1 MQTNN
6 NTRPSSHLDPIRKFL
21 SLFFKHSR
29 TFYIILI
36 GIAAAFVLVAIT
48 RTPLYEANAKL
59 IVEKKQDSQ
68 KALLL
73 GINEWG
79 SHEQYNWINS
89 EVEVLKSYPVAVAV
103 LEDVGREYFLSKD
116 SDKPIDEQFKSA
128 AFQIQANL
136 EVVNNKNSNI
146 IDIIYHSPDP
156 KIAQGI
162 VESVIKNYSN
172 YRSSMEKESEE
183 FEFLQ
188 GQLEMVNNQINDLE
202 NVQTQFKKQMGIL
215 DPKIQTDILLTRIA
229 DYERQLTDVRSKK
242 FSKEALMAI
251 VRDQFEN
258 INSTEI
264 PQTESSDSPSRE
276 KYIAQLKGNLFQLEI
291 KHTEILQKYNKEYV
305 EVKNIEEQIAEIR
318 RQIKNEVEQIISA
331 EMTAIKALNA
341 EEKVIQDAIDRTNK
355 EIQDFSEK
363 EFAYSKINRGID
375 DNKEIY
381 SMLLKQREE
390 ARISLTHLNDGLKI
404 KTVSPAIVSIVPTK
418 PNKKLIVVAGTMFGF
433 IAALALTLVAIY
445 FDDTLET
452 QEEVQKFTGI
462 PVLGT
467 VRNV

>member
-1 MQTNN
+1 LQTNN

-29 TFYIILI
+29 IFYIIFC
-36 GIAAAFVLVAIT
+36 GIVAAVVLVAIT

-73 GINEWG
+73 GINEWV

-89 EVEVLKSYPVAVAV
+89 EVEVLKSYPVAIAV
-103 LEDVGREYFLSKD
+103 LEDVGREYFLSKE

-128 AFQIQANL
+128 AFQFQSNL
-136 EVVNNKNSNI
+136 EIVNNKNSNI
-146 IDIIYHSPDP
+146 IDIIYHSPEP
-156 KIAQGI
+156 KLAQAI
-162 VESVIKNYSN
+162 VESVIKNYSG

-183 FEFLQ
+183 FDFLQ
-188 GQLEMVNNQINDLE
+188 GQLEMVNTQINDLE
-202 NVQTQFKKQMGIL
+202 KVQTQFKKQMGML
-215 DPKIQTDILLTRIA
+215 DPEVQRDILLTRIA
-229 DYERQLTDVRSKK
+229 DYESQLTEVRSRK
-242 FSKEALMAI
+242 FSKEARIEI
-251 VRDQFEN
+251 VQEQFEN
-258 INSTEI
+258 NESTNI
-264 PQTESSDSPSRE
+264 PQTEASDSPSRE
-276 KYIAQLKGNLFQLEI
+276 KHIAHLKGNLLQLEI
-291 KHTEILQKYNKEYV
+291 KHTQMLQKYNKDYV
-305 EVKNIEEQIAEIR
+305 EVKNIVEQIAETR
-318 RQIKNEVEQIISA
+318 RQIKNEVEQIINA

-341 EEKVIQDAIDRTNK
+341 EEKVIQDAIARTNN
-355 EIQDFSEK
+355 EVQDFSEK

-390 ARISLTHLNDGLKI
+390 ARISLTQLNDGLQI
-404 KTVSPAIVSIVPTK
+404 KTVSPAIVSSAPSK
-418 PNKKLIVVAGTMFGF
+418 PNKKLIVIAGAMLGLILAF
-433 IAALALTLVAIY
+433 ALTLVSIY